1 MILVA
6 LKKLLSELFLSAQ
19 KLTRRWRLNS
29 CCVFWSTRC
38 HQDVIVK
45 VASQMLRCINK
56 KLIACSA
63 NIFYLCGPQPAR
75 SSTSQSCQQIFGSLR
90 VMTLVII
97 ATRKKFVQLQKFVSL
112 AVKPGKT
119 LTPSFRL
126 LRVAKIPKNRDFWN
140 PPFLNRSKT
149 KTRKGVFLTFLAI
162 FWLFDDFGGG
172 GTPPTPPFKK

>member
-1 MILVA
+1 M
-6 LKKLLSELFLSAQ
+6 
-19 KLTRRWRLNS
+19 
-29 CCVFWSTRC
+29 C
-38 HQDVIVK
+38 
-45 VASQMLRCINK
+45 
-56 KLIACSA
+56 
-63 NIFYLCGPQPAR
+63 PQPAR

-162 FWLFDDFGGG
+162 FWLFDSFGGG
-172 GTPPTPPFKK
+172 GTPPPPPLKSSQKVTFLAVRGGRGGTPPYIAIKGYTFALKVGKKAGRL